1 MGKSFIQLNHKNPNT
16 IELLK
21 HPNEWTLLT
30 LVATRARRIDNKIEG
45 LSVRQAMIG
54 DHKSCGLTRQ
64 QYRTVL
70 INLEKWHFLTTK
82 ATNKGTIATLCN
94 DDIFDINVDGSQP
107 SNQPKPNHQATSNN
121 KVKKEKK
128 NNNNNFCRQVINMTN
143 DILGKNYKHIE
154 SNYKPI
160 RARMNE
166 TSYTLEDF
174 QRVILTKKR
183 DVYFI
188 ANPKYYNPSTLFG
201 TKFEK
206 YLNETRAKAFDEA

>member
-21 HPNEWTLLT
+21 HPNEWALLT
-30 LVATRARRIDNKIEG
+30 LVAIRARRIDSKIEG

-121 KVKKEKK
+121 KVKNEKK
-128 NNNNNFCRQVINMTN
+128 NIYSEVCAKTIAFLNEISGSKYTTSNGNCTFISARIKEGFSLDDFKKVIITKWK
-143 DILGKNYKHIE
+143 D
-154 SNYKPI
+154 P
-160 RARMNE
+160 
-166 TSYTLEDF
+166 DF
-174 QRVILTKKR
+174 NK
-183 DVYFI
+183 
-188 ANPKYYNPSTLFG
+188 KYYRPSTLFNSK
-201 TKFEK
+201 KFEG
-206 YLNETRAKAFDEA
+206 YLNETRAKAFDEV